1 VNRRRGLLLVVL
13 VYVAFD
19 FSLADMPG
27 AFMFD
32 ADGSIESVEVVRGR
46 APAEV
51 IVLAAPL
58 GGSSPLAQRPRSDIG
73 RRPPPGT
80 AVARHWRPLVNRL
93 PRATV
98 ASPRPSEDSH

>member
-1 VNRRRGLLLVVL
+1 VADLGRPLSRHDGRITSVNRRRGLLLVVL

-32 ADGSIESVEVVRGR
+32 ADASIESVEVVRGR

-58 GGSSPLAQRPRSDIG
+58 GGSSP
-73 RRPPPGT
+73 
-80 AVARHWRPLVNRL
+80 
-93 PRATV
+93 PRA
-98 ASPRPSEDSH
+98 AAA